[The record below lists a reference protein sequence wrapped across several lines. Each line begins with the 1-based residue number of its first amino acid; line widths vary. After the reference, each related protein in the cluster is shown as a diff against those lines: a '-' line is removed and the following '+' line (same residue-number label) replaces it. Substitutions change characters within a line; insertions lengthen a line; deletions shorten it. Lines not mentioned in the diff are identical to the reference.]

1 MPFQPIPNVASAE
14 IRFDMPDAVRAENR
28 IFFLQPAGYTL
39 STIQALAQIVDNWVG
54 TVWLDNLPTAV
65 SYRETFVRGQSMEE
79 DVQDVRNASAGPGTI
94 NSPALPNEVSFA
106 VKFETGLTGRSAR
119 GRMYVTGL
127 VEAEVTGN
135 LLNVARANN
144 FVSALNALFATAQAS
159 NWIPVVVQRINNGTV
174 LPEGIPRPITDVG
187 FTDLIVDSQRGRKPS
202 LT

>member
-39 STIQALAQIVDNWVG
+39 ATIQALAQIVDNWVA
-54 TVWLDNLPTAV
+54 TSWLGQLPNAV

-79 DVQDVRNASAGPGTI
+79 DVQDVRNDGAGPGLI
-94 NSPALPNEVSFA
+94 NSPILPNEVSFA

-119 GRMYVTGL
+119 GRLYVTGL
-127 VEAEVTGN
+127 TEGEVTGN
-135 LLNVARANN
+135 LLSVVRANAM
-144 FVSALNALFATAQAS
+144 VDSLNTLFATAQAS
-159 NWIPVVVQRINNGTV
+159 NWTPVVVQRINNGAV
-174 LPEGIPRPITDVG
+174 LPAGIPRPIVDVG

>member
-54 TVWLDNLPTAV
+54 TTWLDNLPTAV
-65 SYRETFVRGQSMEE
+65 SYRETFVRGHNQEE
-79 DVQDVRNASAGPGTI
+79 DVQDVRANSAGPGTI
-94 NSPALPNEVSFA
+94 NSPILPNEVSFA

-135 LLNVARANN
+135 ILNVARANN
-144 FVSALNALFATAQAS
+144 FVSALNTLFATAQAS
-159 NWIPVVVQRINNGTV
+159 NWIPVVVQRINNGAV